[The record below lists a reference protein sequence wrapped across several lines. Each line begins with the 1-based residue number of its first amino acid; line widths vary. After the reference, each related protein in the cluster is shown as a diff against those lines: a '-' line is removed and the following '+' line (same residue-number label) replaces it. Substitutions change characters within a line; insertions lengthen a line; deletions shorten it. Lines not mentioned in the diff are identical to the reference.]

1 MAMDDIKIA
10 GLKDLFGAKID
21 FCSSLAGF
29 TSMGVGGPAE
39 ALLIP
44 SCAGDIIKA
53 VRWCNANGTEWNVLG
68 GGTNLVVKDS
78 GINDL
83 VIMVTKALGGH
94 ETESVNEKYVR
105 LRIGAGSSLPS
116 ICSFAADEG
125 LSGLEFAAGIPGS
138 FGGAVRM
145 NAGTRCGCISD
156 VLETIS
162 LITPDGEEK
171 TFGKEDIASS
181 YRRTQIRGVKQPG
194 VKNGSVITGA
204 SILLTKGSRQ
214 DIKDTIK
221 KSMELRKTKQPLGF
235 RNAGCIFRNPE
246 NAPPAGKLIEMAGLK
261 GICSGGAKISE
272 IHANFIVNTGDA
284 KAEDILRLMDLV
296 RKEVRDKFSVDLE
309 PEVLIAG

>member
-10 GLKDLFGAKID
+10 GLKELFGGKID
-21 FCSSLAGF
+21 FCSSLKGF

-39 ALLIP
+39 ALIIP
-44 SCAGDIIKA
+44 SCAGDIVKA
-53 VRWCNANGTEWNVLG
+53 VRWCNANDTEWNVVG

-78 GINDL
+78 GINGL

-94 ETESVNEKYVR
+94 ETESVNEKCVR
-105 LRIGAGSSLPS
+105 LKIGAGSSLS
-116 ICSFAADEG
+116 VICSFAADEG

-145 NAGTRCGCISD
+145 NAGTSSGSISD

-162 LITPDGEEK
+162 LVTPDGEEK
-171 TFGKEDIASS
+171 TFGKEDIAAS
-181 YRRTQIRGVKQPG
+181 YRKTTIRGVRQPG
-194 VKNGSVITGA
+194 LKNGSVITEA
-204 SILLTKGSRQ
+204 SIILTKGSSQ
-214 DIKDTIK
+214 EIKDTIK
-221 KSMELRKTKQPLGF
+221 KSMELRKAKQPLGV

-261 GICSGGAKISE
+261 GMCSGDAKISE

-296 RKEVRDKFSVDLE
+296 RKEVREKFSVDLE